1 MLFSFDSFVNKVIKI
16 SGVKCNSIVMAVYSK
31 NIILISLIFA
41 FYTSFTFNIVTIY
54 DGGLLYLLL
63 YLVVFLFTLFMLM
76 TRKVGFGMTNNSF
89 VYVKF
94 KHIGYKEREVYEILF
109 DNIKYLDVKRIFGTT
124 YVKMSFIDETGKFRK
139 LKFSYTSIVIGF
151 SVDEQ
156 KKNGLKLL
164 SKLEE
169 LQKVLD
175 RGDF

>member
-1 MLFSFDSFVNKVIKI
+1 
-16 SGVKCNSIVMAVYSK
+16 
-31 NIILISLIFA
+31 
-41 FYTSFTFNIVTIY
+41 
-54 DGGLLYLLL
+54 
-63 YLVVFLFTLFMLM
+63 
-76 TRKVGFGMTNNSF
+76 
-89 VYVKF
+89 
-94 KHIGYKEREVYEILF
+94 
-109 DNIKYLDVKRIFGTT
+109 
-124 YVKMSFIDETGKFRK
+124 MSFIDETGKFRK